1 MMIDLSF
8 NFLADNND
16 HNERFNFDGA
26 RACNTFYQTPWVIVG
41 HSSNKKQSRIMA
53 ISEPWDF
60 SLFG

>member
-1 MMIDLSF
+1 
-8 NFLADNND
+8 
-16 HNERFNFDGA
+16 
-26 RACNTFYQTPWVIVG
+26 VIVG